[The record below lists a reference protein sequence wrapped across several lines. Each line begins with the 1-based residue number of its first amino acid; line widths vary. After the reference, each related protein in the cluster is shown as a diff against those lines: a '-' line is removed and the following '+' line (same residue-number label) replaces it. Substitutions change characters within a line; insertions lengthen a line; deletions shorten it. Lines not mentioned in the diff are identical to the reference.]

1 MQSIWMG
8 LASASIAGLILGG
21 WAVGVVWACKDE
33 VAAVRFARWSGRLL
47 EALLLVNLVGLFC
60 GFALWVFGGSEAG
73 TVDAADW
80 QLHLDNR
87 SLLAFDGTAWLM
99 SLLVAFVGWS
109 VCRFSR
115 QYLAG
120 DARQA
125 AYWGWLAAT
134 LGSVQLMVA
143 AGNLLV
149 LLFAWTAS
157 SLFLHQLLLYHRDR
171 PLARR
176 AAATKFTF
184 SRLAD
189 VLLYGAAALLYWRS
203 GTLEFG
209 LLRDWLVGRGS
220 DEGLWISLACILFVI
235 GAAIRSAQ
243 VPFHFWLPLTLDTPT
258 PISALMHAG
267 IANSGGFAAIRLSF
281 LLVESPLAMNVL
293 ALLGFMTA
301 LLAGLVMLTQPTI
314 KGSLAWSTVA
324 QMGFMLF
331 QCGLG
336 AFSAALL
343 HIIAHSLYKAYAFLS
358 SGSVIAERSGLEP
371 AVARRELGRPLVA
384 AILLVAT
391 GLVVLVAS
399 LSGLNLWEKPGGVIL
414 GGILSLGIAT
424 WLLRLAE
431 TALPIE
437 GGLGHW
443 LKGFGLAVVVVVG
456 YFLAWRVL
464 DGMVQ
469 PPKTDLIGVSTPWL
483 GVAIWVLVTNWLIW
497 NRGVWVGQTESPR
510 LEAWRVHASQG
521 FYLDSLVRRSLGSVA
536 PSLQR

>member
-1 MQSIWMG
+1 
-8 LASASIAGLILGG
+8 
-21 WAVGVVWACKDE
+21 
-33 VAAVRFARWSGRLL
+33 LL
-47 EALLLVNLVGLFC
+47 EAFLLVNLAGLFC
-60 GFALWVFGGSEAG
+60 GFAVWIFGGSEAG
-73 TVDAADW
+73 TVDAGDW
-80 QLHLDNR
+80 QLCLDNR
-87 SLLAFDGTAWLM
+87 SILAFDGTAWLM

-149 LLFAWTAS
+149 FLFAWTAS

-220 DEGLWISLACILFVI
+220 DEGLWISLVCILFVI

-258 PISALMHAG
+258 PVSALMHAG
-267 IANSGGFAAIRLSF
+267 IVNGGGFAAIRLSF

-343 HIIAHSLYKAYAFLS
+343 HIIAHSLYKAHAFLS

-399 LSGLNLWEKPGGVIL
+399 LSGVNLWEKPGGVIL

-437 GGLGHW
+437 GGWGHW
-443 LKGFGLAVVVVVG
+443 LKGLGLAVVVVVG

-483 GVAIWVLVTNWLIW
+483 SVAIWILVTNWLIW

>member
-1 MQSIWMG
+1 MQSVWMG
-8 LASASIAGLILGG
+8 LALAAVAGAVLGG
-21 WAVGVVWACKDE
+21 WAVGVVGARKE
-33 VAAVRFARWSGRLL
+33 EAVAVRFARGFGRVL
-47 EALLLVNLVGLFC
+47 EALLLLHLAGLAC
-60 GFALWVFGGSEAG
+60 GFGLWIFSQSATDAGNASQWQFSFGNWSI
-73 TVDAADW
+73 
-80 QLHLDNR
+80 L
-87 SLLAFDGTAWLM
+87 SFDGTAWLM

-109 VCRFSR
+109 VCRYSR

-125 AYWGWLAAT
+125 AYLGWLAAT
-134 LGSVQLMVA
+134 LGSVQWMIA
-143 AGNLLV
+143 AGNPLV

-189 VLLYGAAALLYWRS
+189 VLLYGAAALLFWRS

-209 LLRDWLVGRGS
+209 LLRDWLAGRGS
-220 DEGLWISLACILFVI
+220 EETLWISLACLLFVI

-243 VPFHFWLPLTLDTPT
+243 VPFHFWLPLTLETPT
-258 PISALMHAG
+258 PVSALMHAG
-267 IANSGGFAAIRLSF
+267 IVNGGGFAAIRLSF
-281 LLVESPLAMNVL
+281 LLVQSPLAMNFL
-293 ALLGFMTA
+293 ALLGFATA
-301 LLAGLVMLTQPTI
+301 MIAGVVMLTQPTI

-343 HIIAHSLYKAYAFLS
+343 HIIAHSLYKAHAFLS
-358 SGSVIAERSGLEP
+358 SGSVIAERAWLEP
-371 AVARRELGRPLVA
+371 AVARRELRRPLIA
-384 AILLVAT
+384 AIVLLAT

-399 LSGLNLWEKPGGVIL
+399 LSGISLWEKPGGVML
-414 GGILSLGIAT
+414 GGILALGVAT

-431 TALPIE
+431 TTQPIE
-437 GGLGHW
+437 GGLWQW
-443 LKGFGLAVVVVVG
+443 LRGVGLAASLTLG
-456 YFLAWRVL
+456 YFLAWRIL
-464 DGMVQ
+464 DGIAL
-469 PPKTDLIGVSTPWL
+469 PPKSDLIGLSAPWL
-483 GVAIWVLVTNWLIW
+483 GVAAWLLVSIWLIW
-497 NRGVWVGQTESPR
+497 NRGVWAGQTESPR
-510 LEAWRVHASQG
+510 WEAWRVHASQG
-521 FYLDSLVRRSLGSVA
+521 FYLDSLVRRALGSVA

>member
-8 LASASIAGLILGG
+8 LALASAVGAILGG
-21 WAVGVVWACKDE
+21 WAVGVVWARNE
-33 VAAVRFARWSGRLL
+33 EAAAVRFARWFGRLL
-47 EALLLVNLVGLFC
+47 EALLLVHLAGLSG
-60 GFALWVFGGSEAG
+60 GFALWILGRSAGGNFHAS
-73 TVDAADW
+73 DW
-80 QLHLDNR
+80 QLSFANW
-87 SLLAFDGTAWLM
+87 SILAFDGTVWLM

-149 LLFAWTAS
+149 LLFAWTAA
-157 SLFLHQLLLYHRDR
+157 SLFLHQLLLYHGDR
-171 PLARR
+171 PIARR

-189 VLLYGAAALLYWRS
+189 VLLYGAAALLFWRS

-209 LLRDWLVGRGS
+209 LLSEWLAGRGS
-220 DEGLWISLACILFVI
+220 DDALWVSLACILFVM

-243 VPFHFWLPLTLDTPT
+243 VPFHFWLPLTLETPT
-258 PISALMHAG
+258 PVSALMHAG
-267 IANSGGFAAIRLSF
+267 IVNGGGFAAIRLSF
-281 LLVESPLAMNVL
+281 LLVQSPLAMNLL
-293 ALLGFMTA
+293 ALLGFATA
-301 LLAGLVMLTQPTI
+301 VLAGLVMLTQPTV

-343 HIIAHSLYKAYAFLS
+343 HIIAHSLYKAHAFLS
-358 SGSVIAERSGLEP
+358 SGSVMAERAGLES
-371 AVARRELGRPLVA
+371 AVARNELRRPLIA
-384 AILLVAT
+384 AILLLAT

-399 LSGLNLWEKPGGVIL
+399 LCGLNLWEKPGGVML
-414 GGILSLGIAT
+414 GSILSLGIAT

-431 TALPIE
+431 TTLPNE
-437 GGLGHW
+437 GGPWQW
-443 LKGFGLAVVVVVG
+443 LRGLGLAATVVLG

-469 PPKTDLIGVSTPWL
+469 PPKTDLIGLSTPWL
-483 GVAIWVLVTNWLIW
+483 GVALWLFVTAWLIW
-497 NRGVWVGQTESPR
+497 NRGVWAGQTESPR

-521 FYLDSLVRRSLGSVA
+521 FYLDSLVRRAMGNVA

>member
-8 LASASIAGLILGG
+8 LALASVAGAILGG
-21 WAVGVVWACKDE
+21 WAVGVVWAQKE
-33 VAAVRFARWSGRLL
+33 EAAAVRFARWSGRLL
-47 EALLLVNLVGLFC
+47 EALVLVHLAGLAC
-60 GFALWVFGGSEAG
+60 GFAFWILSRAEAG
-73 TVDAADW
+73 SFSASNW
-80 QLHLDNR
+80 QLSVGNW
-87 SLLAFDGTAWLM
+87 SIFAFDGTAWLM

-149 LLFAWTAS
+149 LLVAWTAA
-157 SLFLHQLLLYHRDR
+157 SLFLHQLLLYHGER

-176 AAATKFTF
+176 AAATKYTF

-189 VLLYGAAALLYWRS
+189 VLLYGAAGLLYWRS
-203 GTLEFG
+203 GTLEFE
-209 LLRDWLVGRGS
+209 LLEDWLAGRGS
-220 DEGLWISLACILFVI
+220 DETLWVSLACILFAL

-243 VPFHFWLPLTLDTPT
+243 VPFHFWLPLTLETPT
-258 PISALMHAG
+258 PVSALMHAG
-267 IANSGGFAAIRLSF
+267 IVNGGGFAAIRLSF
-281 LLVESPLAMNVL
+281 LLVQSPLAMNFL
-293 ALLGFMTA
+293 ALLGLATA
-301 LLAGLVMLTQPTI
+301 VLAGLVMLTQPTI

-324 QMGFMLF
+324 QMGFMFF
-331 QCGLG
+331 QCGLD

-343 HIIAHSLYKAYAFLS
+343 HIIAHSLYKAHAFLS
-358 SGSVIAERSGLEP
+358 SGSVMAERSGFEP
-371 AVARRELGRPLVA
+371 AVARRDLRRPLVA
-384 AILLVAT
+384 AIVLLAT
-391 GLVVLVAS
+391 GLVLLVAS
-399 LSGLNLWEKPGGVIL
+399 LCGLNLWEKPGGVIL
-414 GGILSLGIAT
+414 GSILSLGIAT

-431 TALPIE
+431 TELPLE
-437 GGLGHW
+437 GGLWHW
-443 LKGFGLAVVVVVG
+443 LRGLGIAASLAVG

-464 DGMVQ
+464 DGLVL
-469 PPKTDLIGVSTPWL
+469 PPKIDLIGLSAPWL
-483 GVAIWVLVTNWLIW
+483 GVAVWAVVASGLIW
-497 NRGVWVGQTESPR
+497 NRGVWAGQTESPR

-521 FYLDSLVRRSLGSVA
+521 FYLDSLVRRTLGCVA